1 MVSDVITVKSDGT
14 GMKEA
19 LAQVEAAAAFR
30 SLSDKE
36 MLRLRLLAEEMTG
49 MLCGITG
56 ELTADF
62 RIESEDKK
70 FRLYLSADTVMNP
83 EKREKLLS
91 VSTSGKN
98 AAAKG
103 IMGKIREFFSSTYDP
118 NYLDPTFYSMG
129 MLAGGDPDTAATIC
143 WSLNRYRSEIAKQ
156 TAGSEWDEL
165 ETSIVGK
172 LADEVKVGITGNR
185 VELVI
190 YKSF

>member
-19 LAQVEAAAAFR
+19 LAQVEAAAAWR
-30 SLSDKE
+30 SLSDKD

-62 RIESEDKK
+62 RIESAGSE
-70 FRLYLSADTVMNP
+70 FRLYLTADTVMDP
-83 EKREKLLS
+83 QKREKLLS
-91 VSTSGKN
+91 VSSSGKN
-98 AAAKG
+98 AAVKG
-103 IMGKIREFFSSTYDP
+103 IMGKIREFFSSSYDP

-156 TAGSEWDEL
+156 NSAGEWDEL
-165 ETSIVGK
+165 ETSIVAK